1 MNNELECTVS
11 SATNHT
17 DDTINSLTPT
27 KAAVLS
33 PPRKARSNIPSLEV
47 SILSN
52 NSKVIIF
59 LPLITHS
66 FAHLHTL
73 IH

>member
-27 KAAVLS
+27 KAAILS

-52 NSKVIIF
+52 NSKVTFFSTINF
-59 LPLITHS
+59 S
-66 FAHLHTL
+66 L
-73 IH
+73 IHLLTYIH